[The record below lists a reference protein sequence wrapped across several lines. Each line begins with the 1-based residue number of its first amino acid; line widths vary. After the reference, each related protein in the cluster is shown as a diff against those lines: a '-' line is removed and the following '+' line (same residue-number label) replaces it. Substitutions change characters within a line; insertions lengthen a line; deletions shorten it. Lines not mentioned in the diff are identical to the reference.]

1 MLAKYII
8 EKYGYKW
15 DDNWTDTD
23 NILEVLQTMDS
34 LHEDLL
40 DVAQDCVKYLRPK
53 KYNVI
58 VKVEWVHNNMIAYN
72 KKELINHIKEAYLQD
87 NGIDL
92 DDEEITIEEI
102 SEED

>member
-15 DDNWTDTD
+15 DDNWEDTD
-23 NILEVLQTMDS
+23 DILSVINTMKS
-34 LHEDLL
+34 LDENLIN
-40 DVAQDCVKYLRPK
+40 VAQDCVDYLRPK

-87 NGIDL
+87 NNIDL
-92 DDEEITIEEI
+92 DDDEITIE
-102 SEED
+102 